1 MTKARVKISII
12 KWIAEKQSH
21 SCVFKMIDKI
31 NNLLARLN
39 KG

>member
-12 KWIAEKQSH
+12 KWMVEKQSH

-31 NNLLARLN
+31 GNLLARLN